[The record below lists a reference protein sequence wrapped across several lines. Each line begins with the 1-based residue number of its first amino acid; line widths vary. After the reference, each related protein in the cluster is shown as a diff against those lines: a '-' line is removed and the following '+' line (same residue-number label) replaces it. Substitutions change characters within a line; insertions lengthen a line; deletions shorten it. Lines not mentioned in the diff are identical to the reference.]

1 MYICYNYFSQI
12 QMENIRFSQ
21 VITFFHGRLAPEKA
35 RLVGYGAII
44 ESLGLDVPMPERLAL
59 VSYKNRQY
67 RNKQWQVFTFRHMPD
82 DDLYSQIIFAIKY
95 EGIHLLFFKK
105 LFQQLSKSD
114 IIQLISGEPT
124 GQYSRKIWFMYE
136 WLMQDMLDIAD
147 IKKGNYVALLDE
159 KLQYSVKGTRSKRHR
174 IINNLPGTP
183 DFCPLV
189 FKTEKLEN
197 YVQARLSEQQDK
209 RLKTVHKELLQRA
222 SAFLLLKDS
231 RASFTIEG
239 ESPKSK
245 RAARWGAAIGQAG
258 SNPLTREEL
267 LRLQQL
273 VIESTR
279 FVKMGFRR
287 EGGFVGEHDRSTG
300 EPLPEHISAK
310 WQDLEQLISGLVN
323 TSQYLED
330 SDFDAV
336 IAATIIAFGFVFI
349 HPFQDGNGR
358 IHRYLIHHILARKR
372 FTKQGL
378 IFPVS
383 ASILDHIDDYRR
395 VLQYYSQPLL
405 EFIDWKTTSDNN
417 VEVLNDTI
425 DYYRYFD
432 ATPQAE
438 FLYDCVYDTIY
449 NIIPQEVKYLEQY
462 DRFKRFLDDA
472 FEMPDRTVALLIRF
486 LEQNEGK
493 LSKRAREK
501 EFPELSSEEAE
512 KIEKQFS
519 EIFSDDRQV

>member
-1 MYICYNYFSQI
+1 MEYNHFSQ
-12 QMENIRFSQ
+12 E
-21 VITFFHGRLAPEKA
+21 ITVFHGRVAPEKA
-35 RLVGYGAII
+35 KIVGYGAVIDA
-44 ESLGLDVPMPERLAL
+44 LGLAMPMPERLAL
-59 VSYKNRQY
+59 VSHKRRQY
-67 RNKQWQVFTFRHMPD
+67 KDKQWQVFTFRHLPD
-82 DDLYSQIIFAIKY
+82 DNLYDQLIFAIKY
-95 EGIHLLFFKK
+95 EGINLLFFKK
-105 LFQQLSKSD
+105 LFQQISKAE
-114 IIQLISGEPT
+114 ITKLISNEPT
-124 GQYSRKIWFMYE
+124 GQYSRKIWFLYE
-136 WLMQDMLDIAD
+136 WLMQEALDIDD
-147 IKKGNYVALLDE
+147 IKIGNYVNLLDE
-159 KLQYSVKGTRSKRHR
+159 RLQYSVKGTYSKRHR
-174 IINNLPGTP
+174 IINNLPGSP

-197 YVQARLSEQQDK
+197 YIQSRLSEQQDK
-209 RLKTVHKELLQRA
+209 RLKSIHKELLQRA

-231 RASFTIEG
+231 KASFTIEG

-245 RAARWGAAIGQAG
+245 RAARWGNAIGQAG
-258 SNPLTREEL
+258 SNPLTKEEL

-279 FVKMGFRR
+279 FVKMGFRK

-310 WQDLEQLISGLVN
+310 WQDLEQIISGLVK
-323 TSQYLED
+323 TSQYLEE
-330 SDFDAV
+330 SDIDAV
-336 IAATIIAFGFVFI
+336 IAATKIAFGFVFI

-372 FTKQGL
+372 FTRQGL

-395 VLQYYSQPLL
+395 VLQQYSQPLL
-405 EFIDWKTTSDNN
+405 DFIDWKTTSDNN
-417 VEVLNDTI
+417 VKVLNATI

-438 FLYDCVYDTIY
+438 FLYDCVYDTIH

-462 DRFKRFLDDA
+462 DQFKRFLDEE
-472 FEMPDRTVALLIRF
+472 FEMPDKTVALLVRL
-486 LEQNEGK
+486 LEQNNGK

-501 EFPELSSEEAE
+501 EFSELSKAEIE
-512 KIEKQFS
+512 KIEKQFL
-519 EIFSDDRQV
+519 EIFSE

>member
-1 MYICYNYFSQI
+1 MKNKNISQ
-12 QMENIRFSQ
+12 E
-21 VITFFHGRLAPEKA
+21 ITILHGRIAPEKA

-44 ESLGLDVPMPERLAL
+44 KFFSLAMPMPERLAL

-67 RNKQWQVFTFRHMPD
+67 KKQQWKIFTFRHLPD
-82 DDLYSQIIFAIKY
+82 DNLYSHLVFAIKY
-95 EGIHLLFFKK
+95 EGINLLFFKK

-114 IIQLISGEPT
+114 IIQLVSREPT
-124 GQYSRKIWFMYE
+124 GQYSRKIWFLYE
-136 WLMQDMLDIAD
+136 WLMQDVLDIAD
-147 IKKGNYVALLDE
+147 IKKGNYLPLLEE
-159 KLQYSVKGTRSKRHR
+159 KLQYTVEGTYSKRHR

-189 FKTEKLEN
+189 FKTDKLEN
-197 YVQARLSEQQDK
+197 YIKSRLSEQQDK
-209 RLKTVHKELLQRA
+209 KLKNIHKELLQRA

-231 RASFTIEG
+231 KASFTIEG

-245 RAARWGAAIGQAG
+245 RAARWGKAIGQAG
-258 SNPLTREEL
+258 SNPLSKEEL

-279 FVKMGFRR
+279 FVSMGFRR
-287 EGGFVGEHDRSTG
+287 EGGFVGDHDRSTG

-310 WQDLEQLISGLVN
+310 WQDLDQLISGLIK
-323 TSQYLED
+323 TSKYLEE
-330 SDFDAV
+330 SDIDAV
-336 IAATIIAFGFVFI
+336 IAATKIAFGFVFI

-358 IHRYLIHHILARKR
+358 IHRYLIHHILARKQ

-383 ASILDHIDDYRR
+383 ASILDHINDYRQ
-395 VLQYYSQPLL
+395 VLQKYSHPLL
-405 EFIDWKTTSDNN
+405 DFIDWDTTSDNN
-417 VEVLNDTI
+417 IKVLNDTI

-449 NIIPQEVKYLEQY
+449 NIIPREVRYLEQY
-462 DRFKRFLDDA
+462 DQFKRFLDEE
-472 FEMPDRTVALLIRF
+472 FEMPDKTVALLVRF

-501 EFPELSSEEAE
+501 EFSALSREEIE
-512 KIEKQFS
+512 TIEKQYS
-519 EIFSDDRQV
+519 EIFSG